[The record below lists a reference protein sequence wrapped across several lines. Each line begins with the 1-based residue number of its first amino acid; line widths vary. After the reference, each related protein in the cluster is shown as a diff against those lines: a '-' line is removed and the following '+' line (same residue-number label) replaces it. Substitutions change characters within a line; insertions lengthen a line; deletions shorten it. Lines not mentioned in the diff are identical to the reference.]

1 MADGVSIPLEDGA
14 SGQAATAS
22 QPQNSGEQTAQ
33 DVSPQ
38 LLTNTFE
45 QFAIVS
51 PTATANAKIVPLIGN
66 PWETA
71 EE

>member
-1 MADGVSIPLEDGA
+1 
-14 SGQAATAS
+14 
-22 QPQNSGEQTAQ
+22 
-33 DVSPQ
+33 VSPQ

-45 QFAIVS
+45 QFAIVD
-51 PTATANAKIVPLIGN
+51 PTATANAKIVPFIGN